1 MTEGMAT
8 EVAEEKM
15 RDLGLKRKHYLLR
28 YKHLRIDGKESRV
41 LKGANDLFIVIDVP
55 KGIKVQSKTGVYDLA
70 DIGITEMQHVH
81 SGSTTITNITAGFID
96 IKMLQ
101 VIPKI
106 KK

>member
-1 MTEGMAT
+1 MTEGMAS
-8 EVAEEKM
+8 EIAKEKM

-28 YKHLRIDGKESRV
+28 YKFLRIDGLETRV
-41 LKGANDLFIVIDVP
+41 LKAANDLFLVIDVP
-55 KGIKVQSKTGVYDLA
+55 KGIKVKSKTGVYDLA

-81 SGSTTITNITAGFID
+81 SGTTTVTNITKGFID
-96 IKMLQ
+96 IKLLQ